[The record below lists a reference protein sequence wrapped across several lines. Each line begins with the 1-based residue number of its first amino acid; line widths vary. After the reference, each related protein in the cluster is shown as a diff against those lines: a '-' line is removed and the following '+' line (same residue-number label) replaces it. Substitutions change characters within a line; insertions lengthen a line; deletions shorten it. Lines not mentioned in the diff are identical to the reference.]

1 VVAVKVLIVG
11 ATGGLGMEMLRRAPE
26 RGHEATALA
35 RDPSTVQGQDERL
48 RAVRGDVLDPASVE
62 SAVRGQDAV
71 LSALGTPNPRKPSTL
86 LSEGTKN
93 LVDAMKRNGVERLVC
108 VTILGTG
115 DSGRRHGRLFY
126 KLFVLGYFVKPMLED
141 KERQEV
147 VIRQSGLE
155 WTIVRPPRYT
165 DEPESGNYRV
175 ITDSG
180 GRIGKIGRKDLAGFM
195 LVQLDDTSHVRRAV
209 AVGY

>member
-115 DSGRRHGRLFY
+115 DSGRHGSLFY
-126 KLFVLGYFVKPMLED
+126 KLFVLGYFVKHMLED

-195 LVQLDDTSHVRRAV
+195 LDQLDDTSHVRRAV

>member
-1 VVAVKVLIVG
+1 
-11 ATGGLGMEMLRRAPE
+11 M
-26 RGHEATALA
+26 
-35 RDPSTVQGQDERL
+35 
-48 RAVRGDVLDPASVE
+48 
-62 SAVRGQDAV
+62 
-71 LSALGTPNPRKPSTL
+71 
-86 LSEGTKN
+86 
-93 LVDAMKRNGVERLVC
+93 
-108 VTILGTG
+108 TILGTG

-195 LVQLDDTSHVRRAV
+195 LDQLDDTSHVRRAV

>member
-26 RGHEATALA
+26 RRHEATALA
-35 RDPSTVQGQDERL
+35 RDPSTVQRQDERL
-48 RAVRGDVLDPASVE
+48 QAVRGDVLDPASVE

-71 LSALGTPNPRKPSTL
+71 LSALGTPNPRKTSTL

-126 KLFVLGYFVKPMLED
+126 TSSSC
-141 KERQEV
+141 
-147 VIRQSGLE
+147 SG
-155 WTIVRPPRYT
+155 
-165 DEPESGNYRV
+165 
-175 ITDSG
+175 
-180 GRIGKIGRKDLAGFM
+180 
-195 LVQLDDTSHVRRAV
+195 TS
-209 AVGY
+209 